1 MADIEN
7 FIKDVQSLDL
17 NLRIYWFDDYS
28 TDLLKRMNQKF
39 DVKITLVKLLNKI
52 LHFLDNLKIINVTI
66 KFHPY
71 KLSIVKIK
79 LQ

>member
-28 TDLLKRMNQKF
+28 TDLLKRMNQNF
-39 DVKITLVKLLNKI
+39 DVKITPVKLLNKI
-52 LHFLDNLKIINVTI
+52 LHFLDNR
-66 KFHPY
+66 
-71 KLSIVKIK
+71 
-79 LQ
+79 